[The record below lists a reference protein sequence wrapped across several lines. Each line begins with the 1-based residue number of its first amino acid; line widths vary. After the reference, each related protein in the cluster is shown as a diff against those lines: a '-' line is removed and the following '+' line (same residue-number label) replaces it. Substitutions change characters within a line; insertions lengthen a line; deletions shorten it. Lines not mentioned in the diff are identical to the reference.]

1 MQNQQSYA
9 QKSSISVIRHLL
21 DSNLLRACHSN
32 LGHNHREDAV
42 LQARPDLILVDTAGE
57 GEVAV
62 EFSNGALAH
71 PVAVLLVV
79 GLGDGSG
86 DIAAACALRFSRF
99 GVVVALVE
107 FTLSTALDHQGVV
120 VRELDLD
127 ALLGSTGEFAV
138 EVVGVFS
145 LADVKAR
152 REGADSGTLG
162 GAGAVDVVVIQKT
175 EERREVSSR
184 GHGSEERHF
193 GGVVWRLRI
202 V

>member
-9 QKSSISVIRHLL
+9 QKSSIRVTHYLL
-21 DSNLLRACHSN
+21 DGNLLRARRSY

-79 GLGDGSG
+79 GLGDGLLSG
-86 DIAAACALRFSRF
+86 SGNIAAACALGFSRV
-99 GVVVALVE
+99 GVVVAFVE

-120 VRELDLD
+120 VGKFDVD
-127 ALLGSTGEFAV
+127 ALLGNTGKFAV
-138 EVVGVFS
+138 EVVGIFS

-162 GAGAVDVVVIQKT
+162 AAGAVDVVVVQKT

-184 GHGSEERHF
+184 GHSSKERHIV
-193 GGVVWRLRI
+193 GVV
-202 V
+202 